1 MCNADSDLC
10 TLGRM
15 PEQQEDAMFGFEFL
29 NYGAQILH
37 NKDLEDMREAILS
50 DDDHEVDCTV
60 SDFCRERRRFGGKQT
75 SALRGDLGGK
85 QAG

>member
-1 MCNADSDLC
+1 MCNAESDLC

-37 NKDLEDMREAILS
+37 NKDLEDMRDAILS

-60 SDFCRERRRFGGKQT
+60 SDFFSGTQKAWG
-75 SALRGDLGGK
+75 
-85 QAG
+85 QANRCPSL